1 MPPPRSVAKRNRPR
15 LACVGQATNAVFA
28 RCRSRLRNTHGT
40 TLREL
45 LYPWHPWFGL
55 QVTIHEAI
63 EKSDGVVFRCTASG
77 SDADRGLEVPAWMFE
92 RAACPDHAQLTAA
105 PFINMTGLSAL
116 ANLFRQVLKDGAASS
131 NAPLS
136 GAFESSHDEN
146 RREAHVSIDASAA
159 VSRHEGTPKITRG
172 SPRRTTAADRPV
184 RRRTAERLGDC
195 ADVARTAGG
204 DADHADQPDGA
215 VDPGAPSGKQNRISD
230 GGRP

>member
-1 MPPPRSVAKRNRPR
+1 MRRSR
-15 LACVGQATNAVFA
+15 LECGAA
-28 RCRSRLRNTHGT
+28 RCRTRFENAHGT

-63 EKSDGVVFRCTASG
+63 EKSYGVVFRCTASG

-136 GAFESSHDEN
+136 GAFESFS
-146 RREAHVSIDASAA
+146 RRES
-159 VSRHEGTPKITRG
+159 ERG
-172 SPRRTTAADRPV
+172 SCQHRRQHR
-184 RRRTAERLGDC
+184 C
-195 ADVARTAGG
+195 
-204 DADHADQPDGA
+204 
-215 VDPGAPSGKQNRISD
+215 
-230 GGRP
+230 